1 MVAEMTET
9 TRWQTSIAHA
19 AAAGTVPWQYAS
31 LATGLIGL
39 ASNGVR
45 GAEAP
50 PAICLASSVLQAA
63 LLAGGLWLSLRL
75 RIDAALF
82 QALAKAKGTDGFDR
96 AMVELGLL
104 DAAKSGRPVP
114 DRVAGLMRLVRLLAL
129 VVVAQLALLVATG
142 CLTWR

>member
-1 MVAEMTET
+1 MAEMTDT
-9 TRWQTSIAHA
+9 TRWQTSTAHA
-19 AAAGTVPWQYAS
+19 AAAGTVLWQYAS

-39 ASNGVR
+39 ASVAIR

-50 PAICLASSVLQAA
+50 LAICLALSILQSA

-75 RIDAALF
+75 RMDAVLF
-82 QALAKAKGTDGFDR
+82 HALAEASGTDGFDR

-104 DAAKSGRPVP
+104 DAAKAGRPMP

-129 VVVAQLALLVATG
+129 VVTAQLALLVATG
-142 CLTWR
+142 WLVWR